1 MITENYVL
9 HSPKIT
15 CTTKIAFLSD
25 LHGENPQGLER
36 ALDALAPDL
45 IIVGG
50 DLFDRRADNREALQ
64 LMEVITE
71 NCPCFYTPGNHE
83 LYVSDRKELYA
94 TLRNYGMTI
103 LDGKGMPFTTP
114 AGQYLWISGIST
126 SEQLDQLSQP
136 PAEIFHILIY
146 HYPEKA
152 KACAGRF
159 DLRLAGH
166 EHGGIFRTKRING
179 LIGHSGLLPKFA
191 GGYYDLE
198 KGCMIVSRGLSKT
211 CAGLPRLGN
220 PPELVT
226 IKLKPQQARK
236 EADQ

>member
-94 TLRNYGMTI
+94 TLRNYGHDHFRRQRHAVYHT
-103 LDGKGMPFTTP
+103 GP
-114 AGQYLWISGIST
+114 AS
-126 SEQLDQLSQP
+126 
-136 PAEIFHILIY
+136 IY
-146 HYPEKA
+146 GSA
-152 KACAGRF
+152 A
-159 DLRLAGH
+159 
-166 EHGGIFRTKRING
+166 FR
-179 LIGHSGLLPKFA
+179 
-191 GGYYDLE
+191 
-198 KGCMIVSRGLSKT
+198 
-211 CAGLPRLGN
+211 
-220 PPELVT
+220 
-226 IKLKPQQARK
+226 
-236 EADQ
+236 